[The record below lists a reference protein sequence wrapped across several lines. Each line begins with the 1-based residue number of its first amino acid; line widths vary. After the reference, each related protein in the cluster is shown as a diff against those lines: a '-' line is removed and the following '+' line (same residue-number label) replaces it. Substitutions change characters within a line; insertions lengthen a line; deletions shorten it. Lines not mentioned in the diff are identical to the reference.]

1 MKRGTLRQ
9 RPGAGLPHAWFCY
22 LWHDYVPGSHEQ
34 SWSVKLPCCARCGIV
49 MPHDPS
55 FWDRACR
62 GVVRV
67 ELRGTRRR
75 IS

>member
-1 MKRGTLRQ
+1 MRGTLRQ

-22 LWHDYVPGSHEQ
+22 LWHDYVPGSREQ
-34 SWSVKLPCCARCGIV
+34 SENVLLASCARCGHV
-49 MPHDPS
+49 MPRDP
-55 FWDRACR
+55 WRAAQPCN

-67 ELRGTRRR
+67 ELRATRRR